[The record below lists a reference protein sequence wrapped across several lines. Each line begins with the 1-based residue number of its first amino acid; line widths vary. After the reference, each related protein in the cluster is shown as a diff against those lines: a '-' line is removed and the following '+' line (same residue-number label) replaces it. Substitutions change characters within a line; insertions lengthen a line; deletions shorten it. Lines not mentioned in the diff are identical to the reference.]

1 MFKNTFAE
9 FRHSDLFVIM
19 QGSYQLLSAILSTS
33 FRVLGFIGKAL
44 VWIGLK
50 IYFYVSR

>member
-1 MFKNTFAE
+1 MFKNTYAE

-19 QGSYQLLSAILSTS
+19 QGGYKLLSAILSTT

-44 VWIGLK
+44 VWVALK
-50 IYFYVSR
+50 TYYYVSR